1 MIRFLGM
8 LATAI
13 EKTHLRSDLPDFRS
27 GDTVRV
33 LQKIKEGDKERLTP
47 FEGIVIAQKHGS
59 GITGTFTVRKVVE
72 GIGVERVFPLHSPAI
87 AKLEVVRQAKAR
99 RAKLYYIREK
109 AAREVRR
116 KMKSI
121 FSEGAAP
128 APEVESEE
136 KG

>member
-1 MIRFLGM
+1 M

-13 EKTHLRSDLPDFRS
+13 EKTHLRSDLPDFRP

-47 FEGIVIAQKHGS
+47 FEGIIIAKKHGS

-121 FSEGAAP
+121 WREKEPIAAEAEP
-128 APEVESEE
+128 AAE
-136 KG
+136 KAE

>member
-1 MIRFLGM
+1 MS
-8 LATAI
+8 ATAI
-13 EKTHLRSDLPDFRS
+13 EKSHLRSDFPDFRP

-33 LQKIKEGDKERLTP
+33 FQKIKEGDKERVTP
-47 FEGIVIAQKHGS
+47 FEGMVITRKHGS
-59 GITGTFTVRKVVE
+59 GITSTFTVRKVVE

-109 AAREVRR
+109 AAREIRR

-121 FSEGAAP
+121 WREPTAK
-128 APEVESEE
+128 VSEE
-136 KG
+136 IEKSDE

>member
-1 MIRFLGM
+1 MIHFLGM
-8 LATAI
+8 PATAI

-47 FEGIVIAQKHGS
+47 FEGIVIARKHGS

-72 GIGVERVFPLHSPAI
+72 GIGVERVFPLHSPVI
-87 AKLEVVRQAKAR
+87 AKIEMVRQAKAR

-121 FSEGAAP
+121 WREPVAVA
-128 APEVESEE
+128 EVEEE
-136 KG
+136 KTE